1 MSRVNSG
8 QSHGY
13 WRNWKRA
20 SFARTRHRDRNPDT
34 PFFFPFS
41 KPQKKKLQKEA
52 SSEIRTRDLTLTE
65 RMLCQLSYRGYP
77 QLCVNKSRDPPFHML
92 QREKNVE
99 KKVYMHVLC
108 AIPDSLGGQDRWLS
122 PTRPGFDSR
131 SGSIF
136 FFVFNSTI
144 KNKIKN
150 KCTGFL

>member
-1 MSRVNSG
+1 MSRVNLG

-34 PFFFPFS
+34 PFFLLLANH
-41 KPQKKKLQKEA
+41 KKKMLQKEA

-77 QLCVNKSRDPPFHML
+77 QLCVNKSRDPPFPMF

-136 FFVFNSTI
+136 FL
-144 KNKIKN
+144 
-150 KCTGFL
+150 FLIQRLKTK